1 MSKRVFPKDTQESAW
16 LFDLANKRHPKVPS
30 TEIQAVMEA
39 LPHTEPLRPFRY
51 TAKFE
56 TPIKEALTALEDW
69 ELEIVMLLAFEQ
81 LSLRVAGRIL
91 GIPKTTLARKRDK
104 IYEKLRKT
112 LNTNEEIREH
122 LLNGTRRNNST

>member
-1 MSKRVFPKDTQESAW
+1 MPKRVFPKDTQESAW
-16 LFDLANKRHPKVPS
+16 LFDLANRRHPSVPAS
-30 TEIQAVMEA
+30 EIQAVMEA
-39 LPHTEPLRPFRY
+39 LPYVEPLRPFRY

-56 TPIKEALTALEDW
+56 DPIKDALASLDDL

-91 GIPKTTLARKRDK
+91 GIPKTTLARRRDA
-104 IYEKLRKT
+104 IYQKLRT
-112 LNTNEEIREH
+112 ILNTNEEIREH